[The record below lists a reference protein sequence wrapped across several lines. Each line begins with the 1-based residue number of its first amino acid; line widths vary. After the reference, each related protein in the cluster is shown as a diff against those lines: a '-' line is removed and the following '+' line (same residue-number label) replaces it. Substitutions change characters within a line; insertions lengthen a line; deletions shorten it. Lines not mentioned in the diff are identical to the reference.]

1 MFLLQEKIYLSPVT
15 KIINNLFF
23 QSEDFITKQIIRE
36 FFLKK
41 VRLGINEFLL
51 SFKTIAE
58 LNSELDGK
66 LSSYKTKKKKFGFKT
81 N

>member
-36 FFLKK
+36 FFFKK
-41 VRLGINEFLL
+41 SKTRYKRFLL
-51 SFKTIAE
+51 SFNGTIEE
-58 LNSELDGK
+58 LNIELDEN
-66 LSSYKTKKKKFGFKT
+66 SVSYKTKKKVWIQ

>member
-23 QSEDFITKQIIRE
+23 QSEDFITKQIVRE

-41 VRLGINEFLL
+41 VRLGINEYIL

-58 LNSELDGK
+58 LNIDLDEK
-66 LSSYKTKKKKFGFKT
+66 LIIYKKKKKSF
-81 N
+81 